1 MEDNQRSEEDDE
13 LNISYFL
20 KQIPSARKGNLTR
33 SILILVLGIV
43 VLLVVSYLLMR
54 IYPYFEH
61 FAELGYLGLFLATFV
76 ASASFFV
83 PLPGLAVVLAAATV
97 LSPPWVALVA
107 SLGSSLGE
115 ISGYLLGRFGISG
128 QIQSRLKMYSQ
139 AERWMQRYGAF
150 AVWLFAAFPLF
161 IFDVMAVA
169 AGAFRLPVWKFMLAI
184 WLGRL
189 PRAYVEVYLGLGIMH
204 LIFPFM
210 FR

>member
-1 MEDNQRSEEDDE
+1 MEDNQKREDDEE
-13 LNISYFL
+13 LNISYVL
-20 KQIPSARKGNLTR
+20 NKIPAARKWNLIR
-33 SILILVLGIV
+33 GILTLALGIA
-43 VLLVVSYLLMR
+43 VLLVVSYLLTK
-54 IYPYFEH
+54 IYPHLEYY
-61 FAELGYLGLFLATFV
+61 AELGYIGLFFATFV
-76 ASASFFV
+76 ASAAFFV

-115 ISGYLLGRFGISG
+115 ISGYLLGRFAITD
-128 QIQSRLKMYSQ
+128 QFKARLKMYSQ
-139 AERWMQRYGAF
+139 AERWMHRYGAF

-161 IFDVMAVA
+161 VFDVMAVA

-204 LIFPFM
+204 IIFPFM
-210 FR
+210 FH